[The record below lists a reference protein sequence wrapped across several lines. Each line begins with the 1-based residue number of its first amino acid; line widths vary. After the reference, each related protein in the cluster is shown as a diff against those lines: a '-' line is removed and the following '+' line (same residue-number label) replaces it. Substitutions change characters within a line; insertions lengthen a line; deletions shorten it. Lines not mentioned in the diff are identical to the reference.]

1 MARKSPDEVRLE
13 RRKIIKMLLMERG
26 MTNREEIRRCLH
38 DEFGFE
44 LYNRGTIVND
54 IKQLAKLKEVDVEEF
69 ELDILS
75 EYKRMIRN
83 QRVEIEA
90 CTDARERTMMRKAL
104 SQLIKDMHSVAN
116 QIALRGKPGESSK
129 EFEKEEKSKRVVF
142 G

>member
-13 RRKIIKMLLMERG
+13 RRKIIKMLLMDRG
-26 MTNREEIRRCLH
+26 VTNREEIRRLLH
-38 DEFGFE
+38 EEFGFP
-44 LYNRGTIVND
+44 LYNRGTIVYD

-90 CTDARERTMMRKAL
+90 CTDPKERTSMRKAL

-129 EFEKEEKSKRVVF
+129 EYVKEEKGKRVVF